1 MCLDSRQEKIN
12 KYKKKRSI
20 ERFFYI
26 GISYFCCMYN
36 KRIPLEEGDYYEN
49 EQGYRVFTAQF
60 HLRRG
65 SCCKSGCKH
74 CPYGY
79 DKMTDTFK

>member
-1 MCLDSRQEKIN
+1 
-12 KYKKKRSI
+12 
-20 ERFFYI
+20 
-26 GISYFCCMYN
+26 MYN
-36 KRIPLEEGDYYEN
+36 KRMPLEEGDYYEN

>member
-1 MCLDSRQEKIN
+1 
-12 KYKKKRSI
+12 
-20 ERFFYI
+20 
-26 GISYFCCMYN
+26 MYN

-60 HLRRG
+60 HLKRG
-65 SCCKSGCKH
+65 SCCKSGCKY

-79 DKMTDTFK
+79 DKKTDTFK